1 MLGLALGLP
10 MIEVEAR
17 LVDLRIH
24 LSGQALEFQD
34 QLLFYSAKSV
44 WAIAY
49 GLAALGNAGSAA
61 IAALILVFCAA
72 LPAAKFTALAA
83 TRLRGRTPR
92 SKVALWLVNSSGK
105 WCMADVFVIAL
116 LMAYLGFDG
125 LIDHQLARV
134 GLLAPASEAV
144 NATRLGPG
152 IYLFVAHVLIGIALA
167 RPGRPDAVD
176 TPMRQAGG

>member
-1 MLGLALGLP
+1 
-10 MIEVEAR
+10 
-17 LVDLRIH
+17 
-24 LSGQALEFQD
+24 
-34 QLLFYSAKSV
+34 
-44 WAIAY
+44 
-49 GLAALGNAGSAA
+49 
-61 IAALILVFCAA
+61 
-72 LPAAKFTALAA
+72 
-83 TRLRGRTPR
+83 
-92 SKVALWLVNSSGK
+92 
-105 WCMADVFVIAL
+105 MADVFVIAL